1 MSDSPYKGGRSN
13 FAPYKSTH
21 IRIPEPLKT
30 VFVVASDLYKKACN
44 ADDSLSALTFTNK
57 LHVYVRNFRFDYGIF
72 TDNNRFRDPEEIE
85 ALKEQIDYLKR
96 EAAFQEGLIEE
107 LKENEVKC
115 KEILNESLKLGSNV
129 GGKIKKEIRKA
140 IAALD

>member
-1 MSDSPYKGGRSN
+1 MTDSPYKGGRSN

-21 IRIPEPLKT
+21 IRIPQPLKR

-44 ADDSLSALTFTNK
+44 ADDPLSALTFTNK
-57 LHVYVRNFRFDYGIF
+57 LDTYIKKFRFDSGVF
-72 TDNNRFRDPEEIE
+72 TDENQFRNPEEIE

-96 EAAFQEGLIEE
+96 ETAFQTSLIEE
-107 LKENEVKC
+107 LNENKVRC
-115 KEILNESLKLGSNV
+115 KGILNESLNLGSNV

-140 IAALD
+140 IAFLD